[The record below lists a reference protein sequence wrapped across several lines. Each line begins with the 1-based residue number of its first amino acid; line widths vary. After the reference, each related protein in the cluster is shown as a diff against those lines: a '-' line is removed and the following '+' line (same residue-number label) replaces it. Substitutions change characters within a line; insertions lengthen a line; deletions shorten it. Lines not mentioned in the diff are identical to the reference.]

1 MRMWMRVHAGLAK
14 QALVACGLLCGG
26 GVKGGNV
33 ISTTRGAVQIKRHKK
48 PKPNADE
55 NAGHV
60 GLPCCVSV
68 SCTVTATAVSCI
80 CVSLLPPCPSTP
92 PCCHT
97 CIFICLRWQTLKDV
111 DNDMGH
117 TIVASC
123 CCSGR
128 ATRGR
133 GTLMLASVLTLLLS
147 CRRRRHPRRHLHPRA
162 KVAFYCRRQLLRL
175 VAVVVVVVVACTSL
189 MQISIC
195 VRQQQQQQQ

>member
-1 MRMWMRVHAGLAK
+1 MRVHAGLAK

-80 CVSLLPPCPSTP
+80 CVSLLPPCPYMSLL
-92 PCCHT
+92 
-97 CIFICLRWQTLKDV
+97 F
-111 DNDMGH
+111 
-117 TIVASC
+117 
-123 CCSGR
+123 
-128 ATRGR
+128 
-133 GTLMLASVLTLLLS
+133 TLL
-147 CRRRRHPRRHLHPRA
+147 PHLHIYLFA
-162 KVAFYCRRQLLRL
+162 LANFEGC
-175 VAVVVVVVVACTSL
+175 
-189 MQISIC
+189 
-195 VRQQQQQQQ
+195 